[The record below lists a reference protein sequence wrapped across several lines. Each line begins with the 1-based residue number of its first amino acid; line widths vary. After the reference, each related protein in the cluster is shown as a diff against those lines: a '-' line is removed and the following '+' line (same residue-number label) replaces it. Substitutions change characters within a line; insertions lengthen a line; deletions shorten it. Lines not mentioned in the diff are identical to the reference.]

1 MTVSKFANRMVT
13 SIVIVAS
20 LAAAIVAAYRRD
32 TLVVDGFFRIGRGAA
47 ANPQLQ
53 CRPTLRVVNVAEEDV
68 LNLREEPSS
77 QARIRLG
84 IAPGSRNLIDLGEQK
99 GAWRRIEFLGQV
111 GFVHGSFV
119 AHDAAICVPKPDA
132 PRIAIGATSGAL

>member
-20 LAAAIVAAYRRD
+20 LAGAIVSAYRRD
-32 TLVVDGFFRIGRGAA
+32 SLVVDGSVRITRGAA
-47 ANPQLQ
+47 NTPLQ
-53 CRPTLRVVNVAEEDV
+53 CRSTLRVVNVSQEDV
-68 LNLREEPSS
+68 LNLREEPSP

-84 IAPGSRNLIDLGEQK
+84 IAPGSRNLVDLGEQK
-99 GAWRRIEFLGQV
+99 GAWRRIEFLGEV

-119 AHDAAICVPKPDA
+119 VHDATICVPRRPDA
-132 PRIAIGATSGAL
+132 AVPRVGIGAT